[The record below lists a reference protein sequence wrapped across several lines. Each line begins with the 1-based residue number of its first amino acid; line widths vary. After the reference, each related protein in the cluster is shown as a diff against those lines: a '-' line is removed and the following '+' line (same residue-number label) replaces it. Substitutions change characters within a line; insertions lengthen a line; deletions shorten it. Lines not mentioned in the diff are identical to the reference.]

1 MPRKTTAST
10 NSTSLPKAPKAKAK
24 GQPRPRPIIK
34 IKPSHLTVDLTN
46 ENPNPPVSNPDPSV
60 PNPDPSVSN
69 PAPVS
74 NSSLPQTPDPPV
86 STQGAPLQPSI
97 SANLHPQMASGS
109 LPNPAPAKK
118 LATSTARTA
127 MAQDNT
133 ILAAKLATALGNPL
147 LLRGYYIT
155 DFQIAEVDR
164 LNKLEAAKGID
175 LPEVKCPN
183 GPIVDLQSAMGLDGD
198 RALYI
203 TCRISL

>member
-1 MPRKTTAST
+1 
-10 NSTSLPKAPKAKAK
+10 
-24 GQPRPRPIIK
+24 
-34 IKPSHLTVDLTN
+34 
-46 ENPNPPVSNPDPSV
+46 
-60 PNPDPSVSN
+60 
-69 PAPVS
+69 
-74 NSSLPQTPDPPV
+74 
-86 STQGAPLQPSI
+86 
-97 SANLHPQMASGS
+97 
-109 LPNPAPAKK
+109 
-118 LATSTARTA
+118 
-127 MAQDNT
+127 MAQNT
-133 ILAAKLATALGNPL
+133 ILAAKLATALGKPL